1 MEETRTIGILGGMGP
16 LATAYFLTRFVQLTD
31 ADKDQDHLHII
42 VDDYAMIPDRT
53 AHIEGKGPDP
63 LPYMIEAGLR
73 LRNAGAE
80 IIAMPCNTA
89 HHYFEPLKRAVGVD
103 FVHMPRTAA
112 EDAARLVSPGGKVG
126 VLATVGTISN
136 GIYRRELEALGY
148 EEVVPDAEGQGI
160 VTRAIYDG
168 VKAGKGPES
177 ASEFMY
183 AVEELRGKGAEAI
196 ILGCTE
202 LSVIGSWLGLKDGFI
217 DAMDSTA
224 VKVIRMAGGK
234 AKPL

>member
-1 MEETRTIGILGGMGP
+1 MEKTRTIGILGGMGP
-16 LATAYFLTRFVQLTD
+16 LATAYFLTRFVQLTE
-31 ADKDQDHLHII
+31 AERDQDHLHII

-53 AHIEGKGPDP
+53 AHMTGKGPDP

-80 IIAMPCNTA
+80 IMAMPCNTA
-89 HHYFEPLKRAVGVD
+89 HHYFEPLRRAVGAE

-112 EDAARLVSPGGKVG
+112 EAAARLAGPGGKVG

-136 GIYRRELEALGY
+136 GIYKRELEAFGC
-148 EEVVPDAEGQGI
+148 EEVIPGAEGQDI
-160 VTRAIYDG
+160 VTKAIYDG

-177 ASEFMY
+177 ASDFMK
-183 AVEELRGKGAEAI
+183 AVDELRNKGAAAM

-202 LSVIGSWLGLKDGFI
+202 LSIVGAWLGLKEGFV
-217 DAMDSTA
+217 DAMDATA
-224 VKVIRMAGGK
+224 VKVIVMAGGK

>member
-1 MEETRTIGILGGMGP
+1 MKKIRIIGILGGMGP

-31 ADKDQDHLHII
+31 AERDQDHLHII

-53 AHIEGKGPDP
+53 AHLTSNGPDP

-73 LRNAGAE
+73 LKNAGAE
-80 IIAMPCNTA
+80 IVTMPCNTA
-89 HHYFEPLKRAVGVD
+89 HYYYEPLRKAVGLD

-112 EDAARLVSPGGKVG
+112 EAAVKAVGPGGKVG

-136 GIYRRELEALGY
+136 GIYKRELEALGC
-148 EEVVPDAEGQGI
+148 EEVIPGPAGQEI
-160 VTRAIYDG
+160 VTKAIYDG

-177 ASEFMY
+177 VAGFIK
-183 AVEELRGKGAEAI
+183 AVDELDEKGARAM

-202 LSVIGSWLGLKDGFI
+202 LSVVGSWLNLKEGFI
-217 DAMDSTA
+217 DAIDVTA
-224 VKVIRMAGGK
+224 VKVIELAGGK
-234 AKPL
+234 AKKL